1 MPFEIFTQ
9 APLELRIL
17 IGRAIISGA
26 WFMYREYRAKQ
37 KRKERHQ
44 KDLNESFK
52 KAKLTLVKK

>member
-1 MPFEIFTQ
+1 MVEIFLK

-17 IGRAIISGA
+17 IGATLFCGA
-26 WFMYREYRAKQ
+26 WFMYREYRAGQ

-52 KAKLTLVKK
+52 KGRLKLVKK